1 MAKNDN
7 KLNKTVIAAL
17 KKINETGRVTQDV
30 GKPLIEMGL
39 IEVNIQDIDENG
51 AALARLTQKGIDG
64 MGTNNKNANAN
75 AAPAS
80 ASKFALIDNAKLP
93 ESKRGFGRTAG
104 VSKYPF
110 AEMNVGQS
118 FFVGNNEVDG
128 GNAVKK
134 LTSTVSNMNNKYR
147 TEVPGQTETKTRTKR
162 GEGNK
167 AVKDENGNPV
177 KETVTV
183 PVYTQDRKF
192 SIRPVKGGETY
203 GGWQAPADGA
213 LIARVS

>member
-7 KLNKTVIAAL
+7 KLNKTVITAL
-17 KKINETGRVTQDV
+17 KKINETGRATREV
-30 GKPLIEMGL
+30 GEPLVQMGL
-39 IEVNIQDIDENG
+39 IEVNPSDIDESG

-64 MGTNNKNANAN
+64 MGTANKNANAN
-75 AAPAS
+75 AAPS

-128 GNAVKK
+128 GDAVKK

-167 AVKDENGNPV
+167 AIKDENGNPV

-183 PVYTQDRKF
+183 PAYNQLRKF
-192 SIRPVKGGETY
+192 SIRPVKGGEAY
-203 GGWQAPADGA
+203 GGWTAPADGA